1 MPHRHPALFAVAAQ
15 DGVAQERLAV
25 AVGETYMTIRGMK
38 DQSLLFLRV
47 DEHVN
52 IDIATAGVVVERDAA
67 RTARGFVQ
75 P

>member
-1 MPHRHPALFAVAAQ
+1 
-15 DGVAQERLAV
+15 
-25 AVGETYMTIRGMK
+25 MTIRGMK